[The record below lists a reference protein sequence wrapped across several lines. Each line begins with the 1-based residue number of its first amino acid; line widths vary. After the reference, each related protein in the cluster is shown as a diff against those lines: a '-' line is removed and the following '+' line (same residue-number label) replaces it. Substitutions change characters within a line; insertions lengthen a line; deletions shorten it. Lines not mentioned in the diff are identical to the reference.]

1 MGRGRLEAFSNGV
14 IAVAI
19 TLLVLNLF
27 LPGPGHGPLL
37 DQLGQRWPS
46 FVAYVI
52 GFFVIGIIWV
62 NHHALLRN
70 IAVVDRTLLFP
81 TLVFV
86 SAGRSPQRLDAE
98 RGSAASAGLN
108 SRRGDSNSRPK
119 VEWLLQLL
127 RHPAHAQTR
136 PRSC

>member
-98 RGSAASAGLN
+98 RGSAASASLN
-108 SRRGDSNSRPK
+108 SSGFEQPTGRFELPTEGP
-119 VEWLLQLL
+119 VVAAIVTA
-127 RHPAHAQTR
+127 PG
-136 PRSC
+136 PRSN